1 MCGGMLGYLNV
12 FIIHRN
18 LTCTTG
24 SLTCVGD
31 LSVYVYTR
39 EALVYSLI
47 RRTFRRD
54 WTELDSG
61 EISGRE

>member
-1 MCGGMLGYLNV
+1 MVGCVCVCVGMLGYLNV

-31 LSVYVYTR
+31 LFVYVYTR
-39 EALVYSLI
+39 EALS
-47 RRTFRRD
+47 
-54 WTELDSG
+54 E
-61 EISGRE
+61 GRFVETGQN